1 MTLPGAGTVRPRTAE
16 LRDVFS
22 DTAFSSQ
29 RLVKVAVFML
39 LKRHQHIQVQSW
51 LNKILSDLA
60 KLLLVP
66 AWPLTSLLA
75 PSRYS
80 CTFGQRER
88 LVFVRVLGLCCV
100 PANLMNAGQ
109 VIGGET
115 KRTCNILV
123 WYLSVRTWRQS
134 NHASSFHLPPP
145 SQFVLTT
152 VLCKMRV
159 RSKGN
164 LYRIYSLSSSAN
176 SRAFQGFSWT
186 RM

>member
-1 MTLPGAGTVRPRTAE
+1 MVFFMPKSGGLQKHPTSLQSRQTRKQLRLRQLLKIALLGAGTVSPRTAE

-22 DTAFSSQ
+22 ATAFSSR

-39 LKRHQHIQVQSW
+39 LKRHQHIQVQSR

-60 KLLLVP
+60 KLLLV
-66 AWPLTSLLA
+66 

-88 LVFVRVLGLCCV
+88 LVFVRVLGLCCL

-109 VIGGET
+109 VIGGQT

-123 WYLSVRTWRQS
+123 
-134 NHASSFHLPPP
+134 
-145 SQFVLTT
+145 
-152 VLCKMRV
+152 
-159 RSKGN
+159 
-164 LYRIYSLSSSAN
+164 
-176 SRAFQGFSWT
+176 
-186 RM
+186 